1 VSTIASRLAGLVVLG
16 AVTILLGWPLAATVI
31 EASQAPRRLERV
43 LASLGFHD
51 WASMIRQTW
60 NLEPEPASG
69 NVLDPIGTAQ
79 VLGDTAGLAR
89 PVRLAVETLILVLM
103 TLGLVLP
110 SGVML
115 ALLLFRT
122 DIWGRQVL
130 ITTLGVAAFVP
141 LPLHATAWLGALG
154 NAGRMQAIG
163 VRPILV
169 GRTGAAVIHALAALP
184 WVVLL
189 AGVGFRTIE
198 PELEESAVLEMP
210 EWQVW
215 LRVTLR
221 RGIGAIA
228 AAAMAVAVL
237 TSGDMTV
244 TDLLQVRTYAEEAYV
259 QFTLGQGPGAAAAVS
274 LPPLLVLGVSILLFA
289 RALVRADPARLA
301 TAFSRARVWRLG
313 RGRVAAGAGLI
324 LLIGNVIA
332 LPIYSLLWRA
342 GRVGGRAGL
351 GQSPKWSLSG
361 LTGTLRYAASECWE
375 PIQTSL
381 ILAAVAATMTAML
394 AWALAW
400 RGRRNVVWQILLLVI
415 VALTLATPGPVAG
428 MALGLAY
435 RWFPAIYDSPAMVVM
450 AQSVRT
456 LPYALLILWPVLRT
470 LPRELL
476 ESAALDGLGPGDVVW
491 RLAMPLSSRGLLAA
505 WFVAFVLGFGELPAT
520 NLVQPPGTTTI
531 TFLIWTLLHTGVESH
546 LAGVALIMLAV
557 IAVSAWCGVSGLE
570 LLWKLN
576 RTDVAS

>member
-1 VSTIASRLAGLVVLG
+1 VSSLAARLASLALLG
-16 AVTILLGWPLAATVI
+16 AVMILLGWPLLATVI
-31 EASQAPRRLERV
+31 EATQAPRRLERV
-43 LASLGFHD
+43 LASMGLDD
-51 WASMIRQTW
+51 WASRVRQTW

-69 NVLDPIGTAQ
+69 NVLDPIGTSQ
-79 VLGDTAGLAR
+79 ILGETGGLAR
-89 PVRLAVETLILVLM
+89 PVRLGVETLNLVLM
-103 TLGLVLP
+103 TLALALP
-110 SGVML
+110 TGVML
-115 ALLLFRT
+115 ALFLFRT
-122 DIWGRQVL
+122 DVWGRQALL
-130 ITTLGVAAFVP
+130 ITLGIAAFVP

-154 NAGRMQAIG
+154 DAGRMQAIG

-169 GRTGAAVIHALAALP
+169 GRVGAAVIHALAALP

-198 PELEESAVLEMP
+198 PELEESAALDMP
-210 EWQVW
+210 AWRVW
-215 LRVTLR
+215 YKITLR

-228 AAAMAVAVL
+228 AACIAVAVL

-274 LPPLLVLGVSILLFA
+274 VPPLLVLGIAILLLA
-289 RALVRADPARLA
+289 RSLVRADPARLA
-301 TAFSRARVWRLG
+301 SAFGRARTWRLS
-313 RGRVAAGAGLI
+313 RWRVVAGVALV

-332 LPIYSLLWRA
+332 LPLYSLLWRA

-351 GQSPKWSLSG
+351 GQPPRWSLPG
-361 LTGTLRYAASECWE
+361 LAGTLRFAASESWE

-381 ILAAVAATMTAML
+381 ILAAVAATITVIL
-394 AWALAW
+394 AWSLAW
-400 RGRRNVVWQILLLVI
+400 TGRRSLVWQVLLLVI
-415 VALTLATPGPVAG
+415 VALTLAAPGPVAG

-435 RWFPAIYDSPAMVVM
+435 RWFPAVYDSPAMVVM

-456 LPYALLILWPVLRT
+456 LPYALLILWPALRT
-470 LPRELL
+470 LPRESL
-476 ESAALDGLGPGDVVW
+476 ESAALDGLGPWGVV
-491 RLAMPLSSRGLLAA
+491 RRVALPLSRRALLAA

-557 IAVSAWCGVSGLE
+557 IALAAFFAVFGLRF
-570 LLWKLN
+570 LL
-576 RTDVAS
+576 RYG